1 MGRQQRDELSR
12 RQQQLLIRSA
22 ELRVTLA
29 HQAQVL
35 QAPLA
40 LADKVGTAA
49 RWLREHPQWLLGA
62 LVLLALKRPR
72 RILRWA
78 SRLMWGWQ
86 LYQRARDWLRS
97 TAAAKP
103 QQN

>member
-1 MGRQQRDELSR
+1 MSRQQRDELAR

-35 QAPLA
+35 QTPLA
-40 LADKVGTAA
+40 AADQVRAGVQ
-49 RWLREHPQWLLGA
+49 WLRRHPQWPLGA

-72 RILRWA
+72 RVFGWA
-78 SRLMWGWQ
+78 SRLLWGWG
-86 LYQRARDWLRS
+86 LYQRARDWLGS
-97 TAAAKP
+97 TMAKP
-103 QQN
+103 RSN